1 MMLNIY
7 QSKLTALKERLQHA
21 TWQSQPQMLNA
32 YAFFSANLTHF
43 MPRIPAAWHK
53 EWFSKAIL
61 NRQWNAL
68 DESFFR
74 AEHPFTIHGWNPA
87 WPEQLKKRPGLICT
101 FHTGSYRLI
110 NYLLFRAGA
119 PLALL
124 IGDYAF
130 REQRHSFNQMQQ
142 RLQTTS
148 KSTPF
153 SVLDATDPKVVF
165 QIKRMLGQGTSVLT
179 YLDGYQG
186 AQALTSDNAVCVPFL
201 AQHQLL
207 RKGLPYLAYKLNV
220 PIYTV
225 CCFRQADNS
234 LRYIWLGPFE
244 KRDMALSDFIE
255 YTLYKIYSGFASYVQ
270 HDPAQWQN
278 WSSLH
283 LYANRNDFFMP
294 GNILQQTIK
303 EPHEARHALLAL
315 SNDHFLLDKL
325 TYQAYQIQ
333 KAQFNNLYQQW
344 HGKSN

>member
-1 MMLNIY
+1 MLNSY
-7 QSKLTALKERLQHA
+7 QNKLIELKERLV
-21 TWQSQPQMLNA
+21 QSSWPNQQKMLNA

-43 MPRIPAAWHK
+43 MPSIPATQHK
-53 EWFSKAIL
+53 EWFSEAIL

-68 DESFFR
+68 DESFFHV
-74 AEHPFTIHGWNPA
+74 EHPFTIHGWDNTWA
-87 WPEQLKKRPGLICT
+87 KQLKKRPGLICT
-101 FHTGSYRLI
+101 FHTGSYRFI
-110 NYLLFRAGA
+110 NYLLHRAGV

-130 REQRHSFNQMQQ
+130 REHRQSFNQMKQ
-142 RLQTTS
+142 RLKTTS
-148 KSTPF
+148 AHIPF
-153 SVLDATDPKVVF
+153 SILNATDPKVAF
-165 QIKRMLGQGTSVLT
+165 KIKSTLEQGSSVLT

-186 AQALTSDNAVCVPFL
+186 VQALTPQNAIRMPFL

-225 CCFRQADNS
+225 CCFRQADHS
-234 LRYIWLGPFE
+234 LRYVWLGPFE
-244 KRDMALSDFIE
+244 KLDMGLADFID

-270 HDPAQWQN
+270 HYPAQWQN

-283 LYANRNDFFMP
+283 LYANRNDFFIP
-294 GNILQQTIK
+294 GNPQQQIIK
-303 EPHEARHALLAL
+303 EPDEARHALLAL
-315 SNDHFLLDKL
+315 NNDFFLLDKL

-333 KAQFNNLYQQW
+333 KMQFNNLRQQW